1 VRAARVKG
9 SLLVIARD
17 DPADAD
23 EIREAERRGVTV
35 LPLALLRTEPGRDG
49 ARMLEWLNHAEGSAV
64 AWTSKRAGEA
74 LARLALPSRRDSLS
88 KLSLFAVGSESAA
101 PLRAAGF
108 TVEVPVRAEGAAA
121 LAGWMIRRQTEDGF
135 GRVAFLRGDKAL
147 PTLRDALRQAGIPVD
162 EFELYR
168 TGFESPDVAPL
179 TDALRSGSE
188 VMVAFY
194 SPSGVE
200 ALERLLPS
208 RALRALRET
217 ARATAIGETTHRAL
231 LGLGYRHA
239 TLFEFCGTWDF
250 AFPSKGI
257 QSRKRNPE

>member
-1 VRAARVKG
+1 MKRG
-9 SLLVIARD
+9 LLVIARD

-23 EIREAERRGVTV
+23 EIRAAERSGVTV

-49 ARMLEWLNHAEGSAV
+49 ARMLEWLNDAEGSAV

-101 PLRAAGF
+101 PLRATGF

-121 LAGWMIRRQTEDGF
+121 LAGWMIRRQAENGF

-147 PTLRDALRQAGIPVD
+147 PTLRDALRRAGIPVD
-162 EFELYR
+162 EFEVYR
-168 TGFESPDVAPL
+168 TGFESPNVAPL
-179 TDALRSGSE
+179 TDALRSGTE
-188 VMVAFY
+188 ILVAFY
-194 SPSGVE
+194 SPSGVHG
-200 ALERLLPS
+200 LERLLPP

-217 ARATAIGETTHRAL
+217 TRVTAVGETTHRSL
-231 LGLGYRHA
+231 LDLGYRHA
-239 TLFEFCGTWDF
+239 ARVEVRRSWDF
-250 AFPSKGI
+250 ALSKGI
-257 QSRKRNPE
+257 QSRKRKLE